1 MWSKCHHVSHQDRHK
16 SQYQSKWLWV
26 EFPIY
31 LISLKYYSEHS
42 PLYRMVLGEA
52 EQSKSQ
58 FISDNFSTWRKYI
71 TVIISGIAYCLL
83 KINFILP
90 FCPIQELSK
99 VLVLQKGDWR
109 GIQNVPICIFFGAI
123 IANVWSALTWIRNS
137 WSFSQQNGKHRW
149 CIIIE
154 LRSFTAAQNDWL
166 DII

>member
-1 MWSKCHHVSHQDRHK
+1 MWSKCHHLSHQDRHK
-16 SQYQSKWLWV
+16 SQYQSKRLWV

-31 LISLKYYSEHS
+31 LISLKYYSDHS

-99 VLVLQKGDWR
+99 VSYYKRGTDVGSRMFLFVFFWSYNCQCLKCVDMNQKQLELQ
-109 GIQNVPICIFFGAI
+109 
-123 IANVWSALTWIRNS
+123 SAKWET
-137 WSFSQQNGKHRW
+137 
-149 CIIIE
+149 
-154 LRSFTAAQNDWL
+154 
-166 DII
+166 